1 MIKVVI
7 AEDDFFFLTF
17 LESKLMELGGYE
29 IIGVSDSVIGAYN
42 IIRAK
47 EPDLIITDIHLKDRN
62 SGIEL
67 GKLVSERNIP
77 ILFITESQEKK
88 YYDQSEEIHLSSFLV
103 KPFHIHTLDSVIQ
116 ALLTLKAS
124 SIYSKGLVYSS
135 GGVKQI
141 ISNEDIIYIE
151 AEKNYCTVYTEKG
164 KYAYKTSLTKL
175 IEKLNKN
182 WFIRVHKSYLINVN
196 KIKSF
201 SISESY
207 FTIGNSTVPIGRTYK
222 KSIMEFLGN

>member
-116 ALLTLKAS
+116 ALMTLKAS
-124 SIYSKGLVYSS
+124 SIYS
-135 GGVKQI
+135 
-141 ISNEDIIYIE
+141 YIQWL
-151 AEKNYCTVYTEKG
+151 Y
-164 KYAYKTSLTKL
+164 
-175 IEKLNKN
+175 
-182 WFIRVHKSYLINVN
+182 
-196 KIKSF
+196 
-201 SISESY
+201 
-207 FTIGNSTVPIGRTYK
+207 
-222 KSIMEFLGN
+222 